1 MANSSAHDVR
11 IPCLLYH
18 HVGTLADGAW
28 PLLTISPEAFER
40 QMRWLA
46 LLRFTPITPA
56 DLLNWRR
63 GLCQLPARPVL
74 LTFDDAYDDLPTYA
88 FPVLQRHGFAAAVF
102 VVTSHI
108 GGTNE
113 WDVAVGRPCRKLMSR
128 EQIRSW
134 AGRGLEFGAHTRSHP
149 DLCECGESQLE
160 QEIAGS
166 RADLEQLL
174 NKPVVS
180 FAYPFGR
187 HDERVRA
194 HVQRSFA
201 VAFTCDI
208 GLNDSANDLLAL
220 RRMIVG
226 PERPWLNHLF
236 RLYRGRNAPDLSVE
250 VRKRIEGFWPRD
262 K

>member
-1 MANSSAHDVR
+1 M
-11 IPCLLYH
+11 
-18 HVGTLADGAW
+18 LADGAW
-28 PLLTISPEAFER
+28 PQLTVSPRAFAR

-56 DLLNWRR
+56 VLLEWRR
-63 GLCQLPARPVL
+63 GVRPLPARPVL

-113 WDVAVGRPCRKLMSR
+113 WDVAAGRPRRKLMSG

-134 AGRGLEFGAHTRSHP
+134 AQRGLEFGSHTRSHP
-149 DLCECGESQLE
+149 DLCECTGSQLQ

-166 RADLEQLL
+166 RVDLEQLL

-194 HVQRSFA
+194 HVQDSFA
-201 VAFTCDI
+201 AAFTCDV
-208 GLNDSANDLLAL
+208 GLNDSQTDLVAL
-220 RRMIVG
+220 HRMIVG
-226 PERPWLNHLF
+226 PERPWLNHLY
-236 RLYRGRNAPDLSVE
+236 RLYRGRNAPDLGAG
-250 VRKRIEGFWPRD
+250 VRKRIKGLWRRD